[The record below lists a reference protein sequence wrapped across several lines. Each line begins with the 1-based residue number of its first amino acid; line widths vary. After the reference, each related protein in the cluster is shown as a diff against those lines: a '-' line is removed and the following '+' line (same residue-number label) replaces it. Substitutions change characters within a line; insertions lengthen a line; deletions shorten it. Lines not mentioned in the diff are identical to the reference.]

1 MSNNPHVLIVGAG
14 FGGLGVAEELA
25 HVPVDVTLI
34 DRHNYHTFQ
43 PLLYQ
48 VATSLLNAEDVG
60 APVRSLFR
68 HQDNV
73 TFRMATVTGVD
84 IPSHRIQLEDGNQI
98 AYDYLVLAG
107 GATVN
112 YFNTPGAAEHAFPL
126 YTLMNAV
133 TLRNKILERFEAADR
148 DSALIEDG
156 VLNFVIVGSGPTGV
170 EIAGALSDLFYNLL
184 PRDYHQLATERP
196 RVIIVEKGK
205 EVLAPFKDNLRKY
218 AKEELEERRVEVR
231 LGETVAEVG
240 PTFVRLKSGEEIKT
254 HTLIWAAGVKANP
267 LADNL
272 GLPQGPGARV
282 RLTPDLSVPDHPEI
296 FVVGDMGE
304 VASEGKLLPQLG
316 SVAMQSGEH
325 VGRQIARRIAGEE
338 TQAFKYWDKGFMATI
353 GRGSAV
359 VEFPNQ
365 RTLHGP
371 LAYFAWLGVHLALLN
386 GTRNRIETLWNWGW
400 SALTHDRAA
409 RIIIEREEETQ
420 SVTQSGAGGV
430 TPVPRSGDL
439 GASGCNGPL
448 AELG

>member
-1 MSNNPHVLIVGAG
+1 MSSKPHVAIVGAG

-25 HVPVDVTLI
+25 HVPVEVTLI

-60 APVRSLFR
+60 APVRGMFR

-84 IPSHRIQLEDGNQI
+84 LAGQKIGLEDGNQI

-133 TLRNKILERFEAADR
+133 ALRNHVMERFEAADR
-148 DSALIEDG
+148 DPTLIEDG
-156 VLNFVIVGSGPTGV
+156 ELNFVIVGAGPTGV
-170 EIAGALSDLFYNLL
+170 ETAGALSDLFYNLL
-184 PRDYHQLATERP
+184 PRDYHDLATDKA
-196 RVIIVEKGK
+196 RVIVVEMGK
-205 EVLAPFKDNLRKY
+205 DVLAQFEENLREY
-218 AKEELEERRVEVR
+218 AKEELEERRVELR
-231 LGETVAEVG
+231 LGEAVAEVG
-240 PTFVRLKSGEEIKT
+240 PNFVRLKSGEEIKS
-254 HTLIWAAGVKANP
+254 HTLVWAAGVRANP
-267 LADNL
+267 LADML
-272 GLPQGPGARV
+272 GLPVGRGGRV
-282 RLTPDLSVPDHPEI
+282 KLNPDLSVPEHPEI

-304 VASEGKLLPQLG
+304 VTSDGKVLPQLG

-325 VGRQIARRIAGEE
+325 VGRQISRRMLGEQ
-338 TQAFKYWDKGFMATI
+338 TQPFKYWDKGFMATI

-359 VEFPNQ
+359 VEFPNKM
-365 RTLHGP
+365 TLQGP
-371 LAYFAWLGVHLALLN
+371 LAYFAWLGVHLTLLS
-386 GTRNRIETLWNWGW
+386 GMRNRIETLWNWGW

-409 RIIIEREEETQ
+409 RIIITGKDDEAKTHM
-420 SVTQSGAGGV
+420 
-430 TPVPRSGDL
+430 
-439 GASGCNGPL
+439 
-448 AELG
+448 